1 MKLEQIIAN
10 KEQNRHNLYLL
21 LYKSSEL
28 PKVLDVFM
36 QYGIKSLDIGKT
48 LAKELQGVKVDK
60 FISLTSHELLDRII
74 EENTCVITGSNVKSL
89 VVYNLGIL
97 LEPVLGLKPE
107 QILKDISKTT
117 VLILLWEDN
126 IDENILYW
134 TSQKD
139 SYNLDFSDI
148 DLKIIEID
156 YEV

>member
-1 MKLEQIIAN
+1 M
-10 KEQNRHNLYLL
+10 
-21 LYKSSEL
+21 
-28 PKVLDVFM
+28 
-36 QYGIKSLDIGKT
+36 
-48 LAKELQGVKVDK
+48 
-60 FISLTSHELLDRII
+60 
-74 EENTCVITGSNVKSL
+74 ENTCVITGSNVKSL